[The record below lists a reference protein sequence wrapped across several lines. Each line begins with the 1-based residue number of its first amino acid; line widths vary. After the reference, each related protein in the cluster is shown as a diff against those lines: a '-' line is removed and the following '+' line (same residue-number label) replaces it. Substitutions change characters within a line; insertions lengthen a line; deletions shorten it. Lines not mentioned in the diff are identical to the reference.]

1 MKKWL
6 ILDAMGVIFTVGR
19 DLYELLIP
27 FVWRIDPKIPDTLM
41 LETYLE
47 ASKGSITSEELWNRL
62 GLGNKYPEIEKQYL
76 DQQLTIDSEF
86 LALSSKFKK
95 RYRMALLSNDVK
107 EWSQYLRDKFKLNK
121 IFDEVI
127 ISGEVGLRKPDKQIF
142 TLLLEQLGT
151 GPENCI
157 FVDDN
162 LTNLQAAAELGITT
176 IRFLRT
182 AKKVP
187 FCSEFEVGSFK
198 ELQKVLAHFYE

>member
-1 MKKWL
+1 
-6 ILDAMGVIFTVGR
+6 MGVIFTVGR

-27 FVWRIDPKIPDTLM
+27 FVWKLDPKIPDSLM
-41 LETYLE
+41 IKTYLE

-76 DQQLTIDSEF
+76 DQQITIDPEF
-86 LALSSKFKK
+86 LMMSSKFKK
-95 RYRMALLSNDVK
+95 QYHMALLSNDVK
-107 EWSQYLRDKFKLNK
+107 EWSQYLKEKFKLNE

-127 ISGEVGLRKPDKQIF
+127 ISGEIGLRKPDKRIF
-142 TLLLEQLGT
+142 KRLLEQISSD
-151 GPENCI
+151 PEECV

-198 ELQKVLAHFYE
+198 ELQNVLEHYYEMS